1 MPKVNLILVQP
12 TLDGPATLGSTRN
25 YFQKST
31 ITFFTENI
39 NFVQPYFD
47 SRSQQFMPQFSAVGL
62 TGMVGP
68 VIVEAPQSQIIALM
82 ENKPY
87 FPIPDGSGGS
97 TSGGSVFD
105 ASGGTGGSTSTL
117 YPSTVNTTFNG
128 ACITT
133 VTETYYHNGSGTLPA
148 AGNKVFSDS
157 SMNVILPDGYY
168 GIDPT
173 AEASTVATKLIK
185 VVNGFVEPGY
195 PLSCGEQ
202 QISEIP

>member
-12 TLDGPATLGSTRN
+12 TLDGDPANTRTRN

-39 NFVQPYFD
+39 TSVQPYFD
-47 SRSQQFMPQFSAVGL
+47 QLKQEFMPEFSSIGL
-62 TGMVGP
+62 SGSLSP
-68 VIVEAPQSQIIALM
+68 AIVEAPQSQIIALM

-105 ASGGTGGSTSTL
+105 GSGGTGGSSTTL
-117 YPSTVNTTFNG
+117 YPSTVNTKFNG
-128 ACITT
+128 ACTTT
-133 VTETYYHNGSGTLPA
+133 VTETYYHNGSGNLPA
-148 AGNKVFSDS
+148 AGNRVFSDS

-195 PLSCGEQ
+195 PLSCGDQ